1 MLYARKSTQTLIN
14 PIESV
19 GEKTMSVITY
29 GLAAVIVTMLA
40 IGFYV
45 SRKVKGDSVNYIV
58 AGRGLILPLA
68 AATLMA
74 QSLDSN
80 ATLGNTDLASG
91 AGFWAGAA
99 LPVGLALC
107 LFLTGLFFAKPM
119 NRMNLT
125 TLPDFFRRKY
135 GRTAEIVASFIM
147 SIAYAFLL
155 AGNLVAGGYLF
166 EIFVGTSFELGIFII
181 AGLVLSYTLA
191 GGLFAVAYTDVLQA
205 GVAFVG
211 SIALIIFIAT
221 QYGITIPAGMGP
233 SNLGQLTDP
242 SQGAYINLATIVAL
256 GLGDIVAIDFME
268 RVFAADSPET
278 AQKAC
283 FIGSAGTLII
293 GVPFSIV
300 ALSANSILASLGVEA
315 GNQAVLYTLLQNA
328 VPPWL
333 AAIVIAGIVA
343 ASFSTSDGAILGTS
357 SVIARNIG
365 GIRIDESTPAAAADG
380 GVDEGMLGS
389 KSDKLLTVTRLMA
402 IPITLL
408 GVFFAIQ
415 VSATG
420 MLLVLAFDIMLAGA
434 FVPLVMGLYW
444 SDMANTPAALTSML
458 AGSGT
463 RMFFFVLLPTTYA
476 YENTLLYIPNDIF
489 TAAFDGLPTFIAAGV
504 SFITFVTVAYATKN
518 TYEAHTL
525 NQEGHRTIVA
535 AGDNEEE

>member
-1 MLYARKSTQTLIN
+1 
-14 PIESV
+14 
-19 GEKTMSVITY
+19 MSVIIY
-29 GLAAVIVTMLA
+29 GLAATIVTMMA

-45 SRKVKGDSVNYIV
+45 AKKVNGDSINYIV

-80 ATLGNTDLASG
+80 ATLGNTDLASNF
-91 AGFWAGAA
+91 GFWAGAS

-107 LFLTGLFFAKPM
+107 LFITGLFFAKPM
-119 NRMNLT
+119 NRLNLT

-135 GRTAEIVASFIM
+135 GRTVEIVASFIM

-155 AGNLVAGGYLF
+155 AGNLVAGGFLF
-166 EIFVGTSFELGIFII
+166 QIFVGTSFQVGVLII
-181 AGLVLSYTLA
+181 AGLVLAYTIA
-191 GGLFAVAYTDVLQA
+191 GGLFSVAYTDVIQA

-211 SIALIIFIAT
+211 SMALIIYVAT
-221 QYGITIPAGMGP
+221 NYGFTVPSGMGP
-233 SNLGQLTDP
+233 TNIGQLTDP

-268 RVFAADSPET
+268 RVFAAEDPKT

-293 GVPFSIV
+293 GVPFSVV

-315 GNQAVLYTLLQNA
+315 GNQAVLYALLQNA

-333 AAIVIAGIVA
+333 AALVLAGIVA

-357 SVIARNIG
+357 AVMARNVI
-365 GIRIDESTPAAAADG
+365 GIR
-380 GVDEGMLGS
+380 VDEGATDNPTTVTDGGEDEGFLGTE
-389 KSDKLLTVTRLMA
+389 SDKLLTVTRLMS

-408 GVFFAIQ
+408 GVFFALR

-434 FVPLVMGLYW
+434 LVPLVMGLYW
-444 SDMANTPAALTSML
+444 SEISTTPAALSSML

-463 RMFFFVLLPTTYA
+463 RLVLFVLVPTTYGI
-476 YENTLLYIPNDIF
+476 ENTLLYFQNDIF
-489 TAAFDGLPTFIAAGV
+489 TTAFDGLPTFIAAAV
-504 SFITFVTVAYATKN
+504 SLGAFLAVAYITKDDYPIHSLEKTESPN
-518 TYEAHTL
+518 
-525 NQEGHRTIVA
+525 IVA
-535 AGDNEEE
+535 GGEED